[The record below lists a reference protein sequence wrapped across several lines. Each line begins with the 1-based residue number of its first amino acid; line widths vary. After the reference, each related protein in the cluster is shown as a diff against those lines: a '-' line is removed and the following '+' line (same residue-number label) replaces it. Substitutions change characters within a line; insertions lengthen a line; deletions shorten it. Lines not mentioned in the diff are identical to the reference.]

1 MADLEQK
8 RRTVRVLELL
18 TESFEAHQR
27 GDDQAFRA
35 ALDAATEC
43 DAFALAG
50 IRAGITIGEIPNPER
65 DWPLWVEYVAV
76 NREGLAA
83 MEAEEDGTDEGSG
96 NGPAR

>member
-27 GDDQAFRA
+27 GDGEAFRR
-35 ALDAATEC
+35 ALDEATAL
-43 DAFALAG
+43 DPFAVDG
-50 IRAGITIGEIPNPER
+50 IRGGIMIGEIPNPER
-65 DWPLWVEYVAV
+65 DWPAWGEYVSV

-83 MEAEEDGTDEGSG
+83 MEAEAAGDE
-96 NGPAR
+96 